1 MRQSVE
7 KELVCIFQAAR
18 NILLQMF
25 RTSMTRHR
33 QQSAEVTARGI
44 DPMCS
49 EVYSSLPQSYHTVCH
64 PEVADSVEVWNG
76 SLKTQL

>member
-1 MRQSVE
+1 VRQSIE

-33 QQSAEVTARGI
+33 QHSAEVTATGV
-44 DPMCS
+44 DPICRQ
-49 EVYSSLPQSYHTVCH
+49 VYSSLS
-64 PEVADSVEVWNG
+64 
-76 SLKTQL
+76 